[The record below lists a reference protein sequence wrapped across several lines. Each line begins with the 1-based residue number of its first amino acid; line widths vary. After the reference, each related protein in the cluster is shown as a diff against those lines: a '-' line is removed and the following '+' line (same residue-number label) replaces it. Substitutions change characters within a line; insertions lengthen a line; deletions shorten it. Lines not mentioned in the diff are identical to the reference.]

1 MRAMLTK
8 ERLAE
13 EAERMRRV
21 PGIYFGE
28 ESDGRRAKVSGTGI
42 DVWEIVRDWQAWGSD
57 FDELC
62 HGKDWLAPEQLRAAL
77 NYYALFSEEIDRY
90 IWVDAKTAEILE
102 KYTPLVPPWPAT
114 MIEEFKAAGLWE
126 DRT

>member
-28 ESDGRRAKVSGTGI
+28 ERDGRRAKVSGAGI
-42 DVWEIVRDWQAWGSD
+42 DVWEVINAWQAWGRD
-57 FDELC
+57 FNELC
-62 HGKDWLAPEQLRAAL
+62 RGMDWLTREQHRAAL
-77 NYYALFSEEIDRY
+77 DYYKLYPAEIDRF
-90 IWVDAKTAEILE
+90 IWENDKTFEILS
-102 KYTPLVPPWPAT
+102 KYAPVVPPWPPA
-114 MIEEFKAAGLWE
+114 MIDEFKAAGLWE